1 MLQAYKC
8 YCSKEELEAMREE
21 VASNENPS
29 IYVRRADKLGGGPQ
43 VKQHCIHFGVIFLV
57 HSLRM
62 SLREDALGGGVI

>member
-29 IYVRRADKLGGGPQ
+29 IYVRRGGGPQ
-43 VKQHCIHFGVIFLV
+43 VKQDCIHFGVIFLV

-62 SLREDALGGGVI
+62 SLREDTLGGGVI